1 MKKSLVLIATTLL
14 MMTVSA
20 QAGVIIGGTRVIY
33 NGDKKETS
41 ISVKNPD
48 KSSYLIQSWSD
59 SGEKTTINHPL
70 WLLHRSF
77 VSGLDKRT
85 R

>member
-41 ISVKNPD
+41 ISVKI
-48 KSSYLIQSWSD
+48 L
-59 SGEKTTINHPL
+59 TNH
-70 WLLHRSF
+70 HI
-77 VSGLDKRT
+77 
-85 R
+85 